1 MPDLSTDVRYIKG
14 VGDVRAK
21 SLTKLGITTLGDLVS
36 YFPRAYDD
44 RRSFSSIRDLTIGE
58 TRSVRAIVAS
68 APSLQRVRRGLDLV
82 KFRAVDE
89 SGQLN
94 ITFFNQSYRKDQ
106 IKEGE
111 SYVFYGKVS
120 GILRA
125 PAMQNPVMEREAD
138 EGRLTGR
145 IVPIYRLT
153 QGVGQAVLSNA
164 VAQGLAACGD
174 LFPDPLPPSL
184 REQYALAQTRFAYHN
199 IHFPESE
206 EALELARRRLIFEE
220 LFLLSTALHFLR
232 DRRLETTGCRLPPVD
247 LEPFYAALPFTL
259 TGAQIRVIG
268 EALADMDGT
277 RPMSR
282 LVQGD
287 VGSGKT
293 VVAAAAA
300 WAAYSAGYQ
309 SAFMAPTEILA
320 EQHFQTL
327 SALLSPLGMRVGL
340 LTGSMT
346 AKKKREMGM
355 LIETG
360 YFHLVIGTHALIS
373 QGVQYHK
380 LGLVITD
387 EQHRFGVDQ
396 RSALT
401 EKGDQPHVLVMS
413 ATPIPRTLALII
425 YGDLDISIL
434 DERPPGRQEI
444 DTFAVDESY
453 RQRITDFTRKL
464 LDEGRQAYYVCP
476 AIALDPEDVSNGLKA
491 VEDYAKNLQEKVFP
505 ECKIAFLHGKQK
517 PKDKEHTM
525 KSFAAGEI
533 DILVSTTVIEVGVD
547 VPNAALMVIEN
558 AESFGLS
565 QLHQLRGRVGR
576 GAHKS
581 YCVLFSSNQA
591 ESVQSRLQIMCKT
604 NDGFQIAEADLA
616 HRGPGDF
623 FGSRQHGL
631 PEMQL
636 ASLTYNMNV
645 LQDAQ
650 AAASALLEDDPK
662 LEAPEH
668 KALRDK
674 IGAMFEIHGSSFH

>member
-1 MPDLSTDVRYIKG
+1 MPDLSTDVRYVKG
-14 VGDVRAK
+14 VGDARAK
-21 SLTKLGITTLGDLVS
+21 SLAKLGITTLGDLVS

-44 RRSFSSIRDLTIGE
+44 RRSFSSIRDLTLGE
-58 TRSVRAIVAS
+58 TTSVRAIVAN
-68 APSLQRVRRGLDLV
+68 APTLQRVRRGLDLL

-89 SGQLN
+89 TGQLN

-106 IKEGE
+106 IKAGE
-111 SYVFYGKVS
+111 TYVFYGKIS
-120 GILRA
+120 GTLRA

-153 QGVGQAVLSNA
+153 QGVSQPLLINA
-164 VAQGLAACGD
+164 VSQGLTACGD
-174 LFPDPLPPSL
+174 LFPDPLPEDVRS
-184 REQYALAQTRFAYHN
+184 AHGLAQTRFAYHN
-199 IHFPESE
+199 IHFPENE
-206 EALELARRRLIFEE
+206 EALELSRRRLIFEE

-232 DRRLETTGCRLPPVD
+232 DRRMETTGCQIPPVD
-247 LEPFYAALPFTL
+247 MHPFYDALPFTL

-300 WAAYSAGYQ
+300 WAAYRAGYQ

-320 EQHFQTL
+320 EQHFKTL
-327 SALLSPLGMRVGL
+327 SDLLTPLGMRVGL
-340 LTGSMT
+340 LTGSLT
-346 AKKKREMGM
+346 AKKKREMGD

-373 QGVQYHK
+373 SGVNFQK

-396 RSALT
+396 RSALS
-401 EKGDQPHVLVMS
+401 EKGNQPHVLVMS

-425 YGDLDISIL
+425 YGDLDVSIL

-453 RQRITDFTRKL
+453 RQRIFDFTRKL
-464 LDEGRQAYYVCP
+464 LGEGRQAYYVCP
-476 AIALDPEDVSNGLKA
+476 AIASDPEDMSNGQKA
-491 VEDYAKNLQEKVFP
+491 VEDYAKDLQENIFPDRKVT
-505 ECKIAFLHGKQK
+505 FLHGKLK
-517 PKDKEHTM
+517 PKEKERTM
-525 KSFAAGEI
+525 SAFAAGEI

-547 VPNAALMVIEN
+547 VPNAALMVVEN
-558 AESFGLS
+558 AEQFGLS

-591 ESVQSRLQIMCKT
+591 ESVQSRLKVMCNT
-604 NDGFQIAEADLA
+604 NDGFKIAEEDLA
-616 HRGPGDF
+616 LRGPGDF

-650 AAASALLEDDPK
+650 LAAATLLADDPK
-662 LEAPEH
+662 LEAPAH
-668 KALRDK
+668 QALRAR
-674 IGAMFEIHGSSFH
+674 IQELFAVHGASFH

>member
-1 MPDLSTDVRYIKG
+1 MPDLSTNVRYVKG
-14 VGDVRAK
+14 VGDLRAK
-21 SLTKLGITTLGDLVS
+21 ALQKLGIANLGELVS

-44 RRSFSSIRDLTIGE
+44 RRGSSSIRDLTIGE
-58 TRSVRAIVAS
+58 TTSVRAIVAN
-68 APSLQRVRRGLDLV
+68 APSLQRVRRGLDLI

-89 SGQLN
+89 TGQLS

-106 IKEGE
+106 IKAGE
-111 SYVFYGKVS
+111 TYIFYGKVS
-120 GILRA
+120 GTLTA

-153 QGVGQAVLSNA
+153 QGVSQPLLLSA

-174 LFPDPLPPSL
+174 LFPDPLPHAV
-184 REQYALAQTRFAYHN
+184 RERYALAQTRFAYHN

-206 EALELARRRLIFEE
+206 EALEIARRRLIFEE

-232 DRRLETTGCRLPPVD
+232 DRRLETTGCRIPPVD
-247 LEPFYAALPFTL
+247 LQPFYEAIPFTL
-259 TGAQIRVIG
+259 TGAQKRVIG
-268 EALADMDGT
+268 EILADMDGT

-293 VVAAAAA
+293 VIAAAAA
-300 WAAYSAGYQ
+300 WAAHSAGYQ

-320 EQHFQTL
+320 EQHVQTL
-327 SALLSPLGMRVGL
+327 SALLAPLGMRVGL

-346 AKKKREMGM
+346 AKKKREMGD

-373 QGVQYHK
+373 QGVRYHK

-425 YGDLDISIL
+425 YGDLDVSLL

-444 DTFAVDESY
+444 DTFAVDERY
-453 RQRITDFTRKL
+453 RQRIIDFTRKL

-476 AIALDPEDVSNGLKA
+476 AIAVDPEDVSNGLKA
-491 VEDYAKNLQEKVFP
+491 VEDYAKNLQEEVFP
-505 ECKIAFLHGKQK
+505 ERKVAFLHGKLK
-517 PKDKEHTM
+517 PKEKERTM
-525 KSFAAGEI
+525 KAFAAGEI

-558 AESFGLS
+558 VESFGLS

-591 ESVQSRLQIMCKT
+591 ESVQSRLAIMCKT

-616 HRGPGDF
+616 LRGPGDF

-650 AAASALLEDDPK
+650 AAASALLADDPR

-668 KALRDK
+668 QALRDQIK
-674 IGAMFEIHGSSFH
+674 AMFEMHGSSFH